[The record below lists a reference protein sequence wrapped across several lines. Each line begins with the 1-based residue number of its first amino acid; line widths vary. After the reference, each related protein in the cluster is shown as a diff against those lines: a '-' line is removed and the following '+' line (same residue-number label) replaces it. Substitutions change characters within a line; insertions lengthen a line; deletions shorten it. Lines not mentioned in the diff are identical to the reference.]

1 MHSTS
6 ILQNHNEVQILL
18 PTVACIKEYRF
29 KEVIT
34 KTSNNRLTTKTTTK
48 TVKIC
53 FSGMED
59 NLWRYQLLCVNL
71 EIEAKHM
78 GSTSILRKQLNVFD
92 EVIVQVT
99 HNGTIVALLN
109 HKDLQK
115 RWQEVKEEL
124 LEKHQGSALLD
135 LLADTDELMDDKK
148 KLLKFIA
155 SKEMYGLYFNGCWGY
170 HDITKPRFEGLVL
183 NIEKRI
189 QYDQHTKHLQKP
201 YSQDVQIVFKAVQE
215 KKVQESEFTYKKNQ
229 LIEAFLAI
237 EEPNI
242 NAKYSIICLTT

>member
-78 GSTSILRKQLNVFD
+78 GSTSIFRKQCV
-92 EVIVQVT
+92 
-99 HNGTIVALLN
+99 
-109 HKDLQK
+109 
-115 RWQEVKEEL
+115 
-124 LEKHQGSALLD
+124 
-135 LLADTDELMDDKK
+135 
-148 KLLKFIA
+148 
-155 SKEMYGLYFNGCWGY
+155 
-170 HDITKPRFEGLVL
+170 
-183 NIEKRI
+183 
-189 QYDQHTKHLQKP
+189 
-201 YSQDVQIVFKAVQE
+201 
-215 KKVQESEFTYKKNQ
+215 
-229 LIEAFLAI
+229 
-237 EEPNI
+237 
-242 NAKYSIICLTT
+242 